1 MSTLRMCRV
10 AAVLVN
16 LYYFCE
22 EVGQLQ
28 IANLFALALLDQ
40 ANIISP
46 IPKAKDWREIYLKQL
61 MLNLEEIEPLES
73 LNSNEQL
80 ENLLYDFT
88 VHRAQA
94 RTKEDILNKAAWID
108 DDKKITLFKMDD
120 FFAFAKRNN
129 WEMDKTKTGNLL
141 KQLKDMFVEEVRLKI
156 KNQTP
161 RLVKI
166 KAMKRYEPDVSQKPY
181 EEEVPF

>member
-1 MSTLRMCRV
+1 
-10 AAVLVN
+10 
-16 LYYFCE
+16 
-22 EVGQLQ
+22 
-28 IANLFALALLDQ
+28 
-40 ANIISP
+40 
-46 IPKAKDWREIYLKQL
+46 
-61 MLNLEEIEPLES
+61 
-73 LNSNEQL
+73 
-80 ENLLYDFT
+80 
-88 VHRAQA
+88 
-94 RTKEDILNKAAWID
+94 
-108 DDKKITLFKMDD
+108 MDD

-141 KQLKDMFVEEVRLKI
+141 KQLKDIFVEEVRLKI

>member
-1 MSTLRMCRV
+1 M
-10 AAVLVN
+10 
-16 LYYFCE
+16 
-22 EVGQLQ
+22 QLHN
-28 IANLFALALLDQ
+28 ANLFALAVLDQ

-94 RTKEDILNKAAWID
+94 RTKEDILNKAAWTD

-141 KQLKDMFVEEVRLKI
+141 KQLKDIFVEEVRLKI

>member
-1 MSTLRMCRV
+1 
-10 AAVLVN
+10 
-16 LYYFCE
+16 
-22 EVGQLQ
+22 
-28 IANLFALALLDQ
+28 
-40 ANIISP
+40 
-46 IPKAKDWREIYLKQL
+46 
-61 MLNLEEIEPLES
+61 
-73 LNSNEQL
+73 
-80 ENLLYDFT
+80 
-88 VHRAQA
+88 
-94 RTKEDILNKAAWID
+94 LNKAAWTD

-141 KQLKDMFVEEVRLKI
+141 KQLKDIFVEEVRLKI